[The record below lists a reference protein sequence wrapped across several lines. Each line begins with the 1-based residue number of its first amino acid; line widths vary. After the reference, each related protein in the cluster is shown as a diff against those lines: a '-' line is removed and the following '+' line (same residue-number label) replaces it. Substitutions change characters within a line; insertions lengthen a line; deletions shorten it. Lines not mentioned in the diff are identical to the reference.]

1 MREWRDTL
9 AERGARLW
17 TDIAWHL
24 IVAVRGRRL
33 LGVATGNYLG
43 NVNIGMVGYLVV
55 DPAERAGGLGTRL
68 RRRLK
73 ETFRA
78 DARRVL
84 GRELTAV
91 IGEVRRDNPW
101 LRALIRNPATLAL
114 DFQYLQPRLHRG
126 DSLTPLVLYYEG
138 VARRRYRLPV
148 DFLRRLLYTT
158 WRRIYRIDRPLA
170 SPVFRRMLANLA
182 RRRSVGET
190 AMWD

>member
-1 MREWRDTL
+1 
-9 AERGARLW
+9 
-17 TDIAWHL
+17 
-24 IVAVRGRRL
+24 
-33 LGVATGNYLG
+33 
-43 NVNIGMVGYLVV
+43 VNIGMVGYLVV

-68 RRRLK
+68 RQRLK
-73 ETFRA
+73 AAFRA

-114 DFQYLQPRLHRG
+114 DLQYLQPRLHRG

-138 VARRRYRLPV
+138 VAHRRYRLPV

-170 SPVFRRMLANLA
+170 SPVFRRMLADLA
-182 RRRSVGET
+182 GRRSVGET
-190 AMWD
+190 TMRG